1 MTPTQYK
8 AELLWIKVSIQEVIS
23 CLNAIQNRAIACWSS
38 GEIGEHQIGNVEKT
52 YPNMVRY
59 PFIFVMDD
67 SRGANNCFVFL
78 DELRSYRARL
88 ASWFWNSRLGNPPIF
103 SKEK

>member
-1 MTPTQYK
+1 
-8 AELLWIKVSIQEVIS
+8 
-23 CLNAIQNRAIACWSS
+23 
-38 GEIGEHQIGNVEKT
+38 
-52 YPNMVRY
+52 
-59 PFIFVMDD
+59 MDD